1 MKMTAMSSFAFR
13 MVAAA
18 LVCAGMLAQ
27 DQAPPNFKA
36 STNLVIINVS
46 VKDKSGKAIEDLKKD
61 QFTLLEDG
69 KPQQIAVFEMERLNG
84 ETLPALEAPA
94 PALKTRGP
102 AEAKPTPPPANA
114 APAPAFKPDQLKDR
128 RLIAMFFDLSSMQP
142 AEQIRARD
150 AAIKFIDTQM
160 TASDTVEIM
169 TLTNELRVVQ
179 DFSNDRETLVTA
191 IQALRVGDS
200 SELAALAATGA
211 DSTDDSGEFTADDT
225 EFNIFNTDR
234 KLSALEDAA
243 RKLAAYP
250 EKKALVYFSSG
261 VGKTGVDNQSQLRAT
276 VNSAVRANVAFYPID
291 ARGLVAMAP
300 AGDATQAS
308 PKGTGVFTG
317 NTYATNR
324 TSFHDT
330 QDTIY
335 TLAADTGGKALLDSN
350 DLTLGIKAVQADF
363 NSYYVLGYYS
373 ANPAADGK
381 YRHVTVKIASL
392 PESAKLDYRKGYYA
406 AKVWGKMNASD
417 KERQLEDALTLD
429 DPFTELPLAME
440 VDYFQTGRDKYFVP
454 ITVRIA
460 GSALGLSPKST
471 TDLDFIGQIRDP
483 HGKMLGGIRDEIK
496 LKLTEQNAAQLA
508 QRHVEYDTGVTL
520 PPGDYTL
527 RFLARENENGKM
539 GTFEMKFNV
548 PDLSKQVSSVRMS
561 SVVWSNQREPLAASI
576 GNAGG
581 SNKKLLEAH
590 PLVENGQK
598 LIPDITRVFRKNQKL
613 YVYFEV
619 YDPGTVATPSV
630 SAELTMFRGKSKSF
644 ESAPVR
650 VTKAKSGH
658 PNTLAMEFEMPL
670 ANIPPG
676 QYTCQ
681 VSVID
686 EQARKFGFARAGLVV
701 LQ

>member
-1 MKMTAMSSFAFR
+1 MPAMSSSAFR
-13 MVAAA
+13 IVSAA
-18 LVCAGMLAQ
+18 LICAGLLAQ
-27 DQAPPNFKA
+27 DQPAPTFRTN
-36 STNLVIINVS
+36 TNLVIVNVA
-46 VKDKSGKAIEDLKKD
+46 VKDKSGKAVEDLKKD

-69 KPQQIAVFEMERLNG
+69 KPQQISVFELQRLNG
-84 ETLPALEAPA
+84 ETLPIIEAPA
-94 PALKTRGP
+94 PTLKTR
-102 AEAKPTPPPANA
+102 EAVETKPTPPP
-114 APAPAFKPDQLKDR
+114 PAPVTPDQLKDR

-150 AAIKFIDTQM
+150 AAVKFINTQM
-160 TASDTVEIM
+160 TASDTVSIM

-179 DFSNDRETLVTA
+179 EFTNDRETLITA
-191 IQALRVGDS
+191 IQSLRVGDS

-211 DSTDDSGEFTADDT
+211 DATDDSGEFTADDT

-234 KLSALEDAA
+234 KLSALEDAT
-243 RKLAAYP
+243 RKLAPFP

-261 VGKTGVDNQSQLRAT
+261 IGKTGVDNQSQIRAT
-276 VNSAVRANVAFYPID
+276 VNAAVRANVAFYPID

-317 NTYATNR
+317 SAQTSAR

-350 DLTLGIKAVQADF
+350 DLTLGIKAVQTDIS
-363 NSYYVLGYYS
+363 SYYVLGYYS
-373 ANPAADGK
+373 SNGAQDGK
-381 YRHVTVKIASL
+381 YRKVTVKVAAL
-392 PESAKLDYRKGYYA
+392 AESAKIDYRRGYYA
-406 AKVWGKMNASD
+406 AKVWGKMNSSD

-429 DPFTELPLAME
+429 DPFTDLPLAME

-454 ITVRIA
+454 ITVRLS
-460 GSALGLSPKST
+460 GSALDLSPKST
-471 TDLDFIGQIRDP
+471 TDLDFIGQIRDL
-483 HGKMLGGIRDEIK
+483 HGKLLGGVRDEIK
-496 LKLTEQNAAQLA
+496 LKLTEENAAQLA

-520 PPGDYTL
+520 PPGDYNL
-527 RFLARENENGKM
+527 RFLARENQNGKM

-548 PDLSKQVSSVRMS
+548 PDLSKQSSSVRMS
-561 SVVWSNQREPLAASI
+561 SVVWSNQREPLSASI

-581 SNKKLLEAH
+581 DKKLLNEH
-590 PLVENGQK
+590 PLVDNGQK

-619 YDPGTVATPSV
+619 YDPGTVASPSV

-650 VTKAKSGH
+650 VTKPKSGH
-658 PNTLAMEFEMPL
+658 PNTLAFEFQMPL

-676 QYTCQ
+676 RYTCQ

-686 EQARKFGFARAGLVV
+686 EQARKFGYARAPLVV

>member
-1 MKMTAMSSFAFR
+1 MPAMSNSAFR
-13 MVAAA
+13 IGSAA
-18 LVCAGMLAQ
+18 LICAAMLAQ
-27 DQAPPNFKA
+27 DQPSPTFKTN
-36 STNLVIINVS
+36 TNLVIVNVAI
-46 VKDKSGKAIEDLKKD
+46 KDKSGKAIEDLKKE

-69 KPQQIAVFEMERLNG
+69 KAQQIAVFELQRLNG
-84 ETLPALEAPA
+84 EVLPALEVPA
-94 PALKTRGP
+94 PTLKTRGP
-102 AEAKPTPPPANA
+102 VEAKPTPPPA
-114 APAPAFKPDQLKDR
+114 PPVTSDQLKDR

-150 AAIKFIDTQM
+150 AAVKFIDTQM
-160 TASDTVEIM
+160 TASDMVSIM

-179 DFSNDRETLVTA
+179 DFTNDRETLLSV

-211 DSTDDSGEFTADDT
+211 DPTDDSGEFTADDT

-234 KLSALEDAA
+234 KLSALEDAT
-243 RKLAAYP
+243 RKLAPFP

-261 VGKTGVDNQSQLRAT
+261 IGKTGVDNQSQIRAT
-276 VNSAVRANVAFYPID
+276 VNAAVRANVSFYPID
-291 ARGLVAMAP
+291 ARGLVALTP

-317 NTYATNR
+317 STQTSNR

-350 DLTLGIKAVQADF
+350 DLTLGIKAVQADIS
-363 NSYYVLGYYS
+363 SYYVLGYYS
-373 ANPAADGK
+373 ANPAQDGK
-381 YRHVTVKIASL
+381 YRHVTVKVASL
-392 PESAKLDYRKGYYA
+392 PESAKIDYRKGYYA
-406 AKVWGKMNASD
+406 AKVWGKMNSSD

-429 DPFTELPLAME
+429 DPFTDLPLAME

-454 ITVRIA
+454 ITVRIS
-460 GSALGLSPKST
+460 GSSLDLSPKST
-471 TDLDFIGQIRDP
+471 TDLDFIGQIRDL
-483 HGKMLGGIRDEIK
+483 HGKLLGGVRDEIK
-496 LKLTEQNAAQLA
+496 LKLTEENAAQLA

-520 PPGDYTL
+520 PPGDYNL
-527 RFLARENENGKM
+527 RFLARENQNGKM

-548 PDLSKQVSSVRMS
+548 PDLSKQSSSVRMS
-561 SVVWSNQREPLAASI
+561 SVVWSNQREPLASSI

-581 SNKKLLEAH
+581 NKKLLNEH
-590 PLVENGQK
+590 PLVDNGQK
-598 LIPDITRVFRKNQKL
+598 LIPDITRVFRKDQKL

-619 YDPGTVATPSV
+619 YDPGTLATPSV
-630 SAELTMFRGKSKSF
+630 SAELMMFRGKSKAF

-650 VTKAKSGH
+650 VTKPKSGR
-658 PNTLAMEFEMPL
+658 PNTLAFQFEMPL

-676 QYTCQ
+676 RYTCQ

>member
-1 MKMTAMSSFAFR
+1 MSSCAFR
-13 MVAAA
+13 IVSSA
-18 LVCAGMLAQ
+18 LVCAGLVAQ
-27 DQAPPNFKA
+27 DQPPPNFKA
-36 STNLVIINVS
+36 NTNLVIINVA

-69 KPQQIAVFEMERLNG
+69 KPQQIAVFELERLNG
-84 ETLPALEAPA
+84 ETLPSLEAPA
-94 PALKTRGP
+94 PALKTREP
-102 AEAKPTPPPANA
+102 AEAKPTSPGKA
-114 APAPAFKPDQLKDR
+114 APAPALKPEQLKDR

-160 TASDTVEIM
+160 TASDTVSIM

-179 DFSNDRETLVTA
+179 DFTNDRETLVTA

-211 DSTDDSGEFTADDT
+211 DSTDTSGEFTADDT

-243 RKLAAYP
+243 HKLAAYP

-317 NTYATNR
+317 STYASNR

-350 DLTLGIKAVQADF
+350 DLTLGIKAVQTDF

-406 AKVWGKMNASD
+406 AKVWGKMNSSD

-429 DPFTELPLAME
+429 DPFTELPLALE

-496 LKLTEQNAAQLA
+496 LKLTEENAAQLA

-520 PPGDYTL
+520 PPGDYNL
-527 RFLARENENGKM
+527 RFLARENQNGKM

-548 PDLSKQVSSVRMS
+548 PDLSKESSSVRMS
-561 SVVWSNQREPLAASI
+561 SVVWSNQREPLSASI

-581 SNKKLLEAH
+581 SNKKLLNEH

-598 LIPDITRVFRKNQKL
+598 LVPDITRVFRKNQKL

-619 YDPGTVATPSV
+619 YDPGTVASPSV
-630 SAELTMFRGKSKSF
+630 SAELMMFRGKSKSF

-650 VTKAKSGH
+650 VTKPKSGR
-658 PNTLAMEFEMPL
+658 PNTLAFEFEMPL

-686 EQARKFGFARAGLVV
+686 EQARKFGFARAPLVV

>member
-1 MKMTAMSSFAFR
+1 MTAMSKYTFR
-13 MVAAA
+13 IVAAA
-18 LVCAGMLAQ
+18 LVSVGLVAQ
-27 DQAPPNFKA
+27 DQPSPTFKTN
-36 STNLVIINVS
+36 TNLVIINVS

-69 KPQQIAVFEMERLNG
+69 KPQQIAVFELERLNG
-84 ETLPALEAPA
+84 ETLPAIEAPA

-102 AEAKPTPPPANA
+102 AEAKPTPAPAAPPPAL
-114 APAPAFKPDQLKDR
+114 KPEELKDR

-179 DFSNDRETLVTA
+179 EFTNDRETLVTA

-200 SELAALAATGA
+200 SELAAMAATGA
-211 DSTDDSGEFTADDT
+211 DSTDTSGEFTADDT
-225 EFNIFNTDR
+225 EFNIFNTDL

-243 RKLAAYP
+243 HKLAAFP

-317 NTYATNR
+317 STYATNR

-350 DLTLGIKAVQADF
+350 DLTLGIKAVQTDF

-381 YRHVTVKIASL
+381 YRHVAVKIASL
-392 PESAKLDYRKGYYA
+392 SDSAKIDYRKGYYA

-496 LKLTEQNAAQLA
+496 LKLTEENAAQLA
-508 QRHVEYDTGVTL
+508 QRHVEYDTGITL
-520 PPGDYTL
+520 PPGDYSL

-548 PDLSKQVSSVRMS
+548 PDLSKQSSSVRMS

-581 SNKKLLEAH
+581 NSKKLLNEH

-598 LIPDITRVFRKNQKL
+598 LVPDITRVFRKNQKL

-650 VTKAKSGH
+650 VTKPKSGR
-658 PNTLAMEFEMPL
+658 PNTLAFEFEMPL

-686 EQARKFGFARAGLVV
+686 EQARKFGFARAPLVV

>member
-1 MKMTAMSSFAFR
+1 MSNCALKIVS
-13 MVAAA
+13 AA
-18 LVCAGMLAQ
+18 LVCAGLLAQ
-27 DQAPPNFKA
+27 DQPSPTFRSN
-36 STNLVIINVS
+36 TNLVIVNVAI
-46 VKDKSGKAIEDLKKD
+46 KDKNGKPIEDLKKD

-69 KPQQIAVFEMERLNG
+69 KPQQISVFELQRLNG
-84 ETLPALEAPA
+84 DILPPLEVTAPT
-94 PALKTRGP
+94 LKTRGASETKP
-102 AEAKPTPPPANA
+102 GVAAEAPAVKPEPL
-114 APAPAFKPDQLKDR
+114 KSDQLKDR

-150 AAIKFIDTQM
+150 AAVKFIDTQM
-160 TASDTVEIM
+160 TASDVVSIM

-179 DFSNDRETLVTA
+179 DFTNDRETLLTA
-191 IQALRVGDS
+191 IQSLRVGDS
-200 SELAALAATGA
+200 SELAALGTTGA

-243 RKLAAYP
+243 RKLAPFP

-261 VGKTGVDNQSQLRAT
+261 IGKTGVDNQSQIRAT
-276 VNSAVRANVAFYPID
+276 VNAAVRANVAFYPID

-317 NTYATNR
+317 AAQTSAR
-324 TSFHDT
+324 SSFHDS

-350 DLTLGIKAVQADF
+350 DLTLGIKAVQTDVS
-363 NSYYVLGYYS
+363 SYYVLGYYS
-373 ANPAADGK
+373 ANPAQDGK
-381 YRHVTVKIASL
+381 YRHVTVKVASL
-392 PESAKLDYRKGYYA
+392 PESAKLDYRRGYYA
-406 AKVWGKMNASD
+406 GKVWGKMNTSD

-429 DPFTELPLAME
+429 DPFTQLPLAME

-454 ITVRIA
+454 ITVRLS
-460 GSALGLSPKST
+460 GSALDLSPKST
-471 TDLDFIGQIRDP
+471 TDLDFIGQIRDL
-483 HGKMLGGIRDEIK
+483 HGKLLGGVRDEIK
-496 LKLTEQNAAQLA
+496 LKLTDENAAQLA

-520 PPGDYTL
+520 PPGDYNL
-527 RFLARENENGKM
+527 RFLARENQNGKM

-548 PDLSKQVSSVRMS
+548 PDLSKQSSSVRMS
-561 SVVWSNQREPLAASI
+561 SVVWSNQREPLSASI
-576 GNAGG
+576 GTAGA
-581 SNKKLLEAH
+581 NKKLLSEH
-590 PLVENGQK
+590 PLVDNGTK

-619 YDPGTVATPSV
+619 YDPGTIASPSV
-630 SAELTMFRGKSKSF
+630 SAELMMFRGKSKAF

-650 VTKAKSGH
+650 VTKPKSGR
-658 PNTLAMEFEMPL
+658 PNTLAFEFQMPL

-686 EQARKFGFARAGLVV
+686 EQARKFGFARAPLVV

>member
-1 MKMTAMSSFAFR
+1 
-13 MVAAA
+13 MVAMYGNAFKIISAA
-18 LVCAGMLAQ
+18 LASAALLAQ
-27 DQAPPNFKA
+27 DQQSPTFRTN
-36 STNLVIINVS
+36 TNLVIVNVA
-46 VKDKSGKAIEDLKKD
+46 VKDKSGKPIEDLKKE

-69 KPQQIAVFEMERLNG
+69 KPQQISVFELERLDG
-84 ETLPALEAPA
+84 DTLPPLEVPA
-94 PALKTRGP
+94 TTLKTRGP
-102 AEAKPTPPPANA
+102 GEIKA
-114 APAPAFKPDQLKDR
+114 APAPEPAPPVKADQLKDR

-150 AAIKFIDTQM
+150 AATKFIDTQM
-160 TASDTVEIM
+160 TASDTVSIM

-179 DFSNDRETLVTA
+179 EFTNDRETLLTA
-191 IQALRVGDS
+191 IQSLRIGDS
-200 SELAALAATGA
+200 SELAAIAATGA
-211 DSTDDSGEFTADDT
+211 DPTDDSGEFTADDT

-243 RKLAAYP
+243 RKLAPFP

-261 VGKTGVDNQSQLRAT
+261 IGKTGVDNQSQIRAT
-276 VNSAVRANVAFYPID
+276 VNAAVRANVAFYPID
-291 ARGLVAMAP
+291 ARGLVALTP

-317 NTYATNR
+317 SAQLSAR

-350 DLTLGIKAVQADF
+350 DLTLGIKAVQTDF
-363 NSYYVLGYYS
+363 SSYYVLGYYS
-373 ANPAADGK
+373 ANPAQDGK
-381 YRHVTVKIASL
+381 YRHVTVKVASL
-392 PESAKLDYRKGYYA
+392 PESAKLDYRRGYYA
-406 AKVWGKMNASD
+406 GKVWGKMNSSD

-429 DPFTELPLAME
+429 DPFTDLPLAME

-454 ITVRIA
+454 ITVRLA
-460 GSALGLSPKST
+460 GSALDLSPKSS

-483 HGKMLGGIRDEIK
+483 RGKMLGGIRDEIK
-496 LKLTEQNAAQLA
+496 LKLTEENAAQLA

-520 PPGDYTL
+520 PPGDYNL
-527 RFLARENENGKM
+527 RFLARENQNGKM
-539 GTFEMKFNV
+539 GTFEMKFTV
-548 PDLSKQVSSVRMS
+548 PDLSKQSSSVRMS
-561 SVVWSNQREPLAASI
+561 SVVWSNQREPLTASI
-576 GNAGG
+576 GSAGG
-581 SNKKLLEAH
+581 SSKKLLNEH
-590 PLVENGQK
+590 PLVDNGQK
-598 LIPDITRVFRKNQKL
+598 LIPDITHVFRKDQKL

-619 YDPGTVATPSV
+619 YDPGAIASPSV
-630 SAELTMFRGKSKSF
+630 SAELMMFRGKSKAF

-650 VTKAKSGH
+650 VTKPKSGR
-658 PNTLAMEFEMPL
+658 PNTLAFEFQMPL

-676 QYTCQ
+676 RYTCQ

-686 EQARKFGFARAGLVV
+686 EQARKFGFARAPLVV

>member
-1 MKMTAMSSFAFR
+1 MPAMSSSAFR
-13 MVAAA
+13 IVSAA
-18 LVCAGMLAQ
+18 LICAGLLAQ
-27 DQAPPNFKA
+27 DQPAPTFRTN
-36 STNLVIINVS
+36 TNLVIVNVA
-46 VKDKSGKAIEDLKKD
+46 VKDKSGKAVEDLKKD

-69 KPQQIAVFEMERLNG
+69 KPQQISVFELQRLNG
-84 ETLPALEAPA
+84 ETLPIIEAPA
-94 PALKTRGP
+94 PTLKTR
-102 AEAKPTPPPANA
+102 EAVETKPTPPP
-114 APAPAFKPDQLKDR
+114 PAPVTPDQLKDR

-150 AAIKFIDTQM
+150 AAVKFINTQM
-160 TASDTVEIM
+160 TASDTVSIM

-179 DFSNDRETLVTA
+179 EFTNDRETLITA
-191 IQALRVGDS
+191 IQSLRVGDS

-211 DSTDDSGEFTADDT
+211 DATDDSGEFTADDT

-234 KLSALEDAA
+234 KLSALEDAT
-243 RKLAAYP
+243 RKLAPFP

-261 VGKTGVDNQSQLRAT
+261 IGKTGVDNQSQIRAT
-276 VNSAVRANVAFYPID
+276 VNAAVRANVAFYPID

-317 NTYATNR
+317 SAQTSAR

-350 DLTLGIKAVQADF
+350 DLTLGIKAVQTDIS
-363 NSYYVLGYYS
+363 SYYVLGYYS
-373 ANPAADGK
+373 SNGAQDGK
-381 YRHVTVKIASL
+381 YRKVTVKVAAL
-392 PESAKLDYRKGYYA
+392 AESAKIDYRRGYYA
-406 AKVWGKMNASD
+406 AKVWGKMNSSD

-429 DPFTELPLAME
+429 DPFTDLPLAME

-454 ITVRIA
+454 ITVRLS
-460 GSALGLSPKST
+460 GSALDLSPKST
-471 TDLDFIGQIRDP
+471 TDLDFICQIRDL
-483 HGKMLGGIRDEIK
+483 HGKLLGGVRDEIK
-496 LKLTEQNAAQLA
+496 LKLTEENAAQLA

-520 PPGDYTL
+520 PPGDYNL
-527 RFLARENENGKM
+527 RFLARENQNGKM

-548 PDLSKQVSSVRMS
+548 PDLSKQSSSVRMS
-561 SVVWSNQREPLAASI
+561 SVVWSNQREPLSASI

-581 SNKKLLEAH
+581 DKKLLNEH
-590 PLVENGQK
+590 PLVDNGQK

-619 YDPGTVATPSV
+619 YDPGTVASPSV

-650 VTKAKSGH
+650 VTKPKSGH
-658 PNTLAMEFEMPL
+658 PNTLAFEFQMPL

-676 QYTCQ
+676 RYTCQ

-686 EQARKFGFARAGLVV
+686 EQARKFGYARAPLVV

>member
-1 MKMTAMSSFAFR
+1 MYGNAFKIIS
-13 MVAAA
+13 AA
-18 LVCAGMLAQ
+18 LASAALLAQ
-27 DQAPPNFKA
+27 DQQSPTFRTN
-36 STNLVIINVS
+36 TNLVIVNVA
-46 VKDKSGKAIEDLKKD
+46 VKDKSGKPIEDLKKE

-69 KPQQIAVFEMERLNG
+69 KPQQISVFELERLDG
-84 ETLPALEAPA
+84 DTLPPLEVPA
-94 PALKTRGP
+94 TTLKTRGP
-102 AEAKPTPPPANA
+102 GEIKA
-114 APAPAFKPDQLKDR
+114 APAPEPAPPVKADQLKDR

-150 AAIKFIDTQM
+150 AATKFIDTQM
-160 TASDTVEIM
+160 TASDTVSIM

-179 DFSNDRETLVTA
+179 EFTNDRETLLTA
-191 IQALRVGDS
+191 IQSLRIGDS
-200 SELAALAATGA
+200 SELAAIAATGA
-211 DSTDDSGEFTADDT
+211 DPTDDSGEFTADDT

-243 RKLAAYP
+243 RKLAPFP

-261 VGKTGVDNQSQLRAT
+261 IGKTGVDNQSQIRAT
-276 VNSAVRANVAFYPID
+276 VNAAVRANVAFYPID
-291 ARGLVAMAP
+291 ARGLVALTP

-317 NTYATNR
+317 SAQLSAR

-350 DLTLGIKAVQADF
+350 DLTLGIKAVQTDF
-363 NSYYVLGYYS
+363 SSYYVLGYYS
-373 ANPAADGK
+373 ANPAQDGK
-381 YRHVTVKIASL
+381 YRHVTVKVASL
-392 PESAKLDYRKGYYA
+392 PESAKLDYRRGYYA
-406 AKVWGKMNASD
+406 GKVWGKMNSSD

-429 DPFTELPLAME
+429 DPFTDLPLAME

-454 ITVRIA
+454 ITVRLA
-460 GSALGLSPKST
+460 GSALDLSPKSS

-483 HGKMLGGIRDEIK
+483 RGKMLGGIRDEIK
-496 LKLTEQNAAQLA
+496 LKLTEENAAQLA

-520 PPGDYTL
+520 PPGDYNL
-527 RFLARENENGKM
+527 RFLARENQNGKM
-539 GTFEMKFNV
+539 GTFEMKFTV
-548 PDLSKQVSSVRMS
+548 PDLSKQSSSVRMS
-561 SVVWSNQREPLAASI
+561 SVVWSNQREPLTASI
-576 GNAGG
+576 GSAGG
-581 SNKKLLEAH
+581 SSKKLLNEH
-590 PLVENGQK
+590 PLVDNGQK
-598 LIPDITRVFRKNQKL
+598 LIPDITHVFRKDQKL

-619 YDPGTVATPSV
+619 YDPGAIASPSV
-630 SAELTMFRGKSKSF
+630 SAELMMFRGKSKAF

-650 VTKAKSGH
+650 VTKPKSGR
-658 PNTLAMEFEMPL
+658 PNTLAFEFQMPL

-676 QYTCQ
+676 RYTCQ

-686 EQARKFGFARAGLVV
+686 EQARKFGFARAPLVV

>member
-1 MKMTAMSSFAFR
+1 MSSCAFR
-13 MVAAA
+13 IVSSA
-18 LVCAGMLAQ
+18 LVCAGLVAQ
-27 DQAPPNFKA
+27 DQPPPNFKA
-36 STNLVIINVS
+36 NTNLVIINVA

-69 KPQQIAVFEMERLNG
+69 KPQQIAVFELERLNG
-84 ETLPALEAPA
+84 ETLPSLEAPA
-94 PALKTRGP
+94 PALKTREP
-102 AEAKPTPPPANA
+102 AEAKPTSPGKA
-114 APAPAFKPDQLKDR
+114 APAPALKPEQLKDR

-160 TASDTVEIM
+160 PASDTVSIM

-179 DFSNDRETLVTA
+179 DFTNDRETLVTA

-211 DSTDDSGEFTADDT
+211 DSTDTSGEFTADDT

-243 RKLAAYP
+243 HKLAAYP

-317 NTYATNR
+317 STYASNR

-350 DLTLGIKAVQADF
+350 DLTLGIKAVQTDF

-406 AKVWGKMNASD
+406 AKVWGKMNSSD

-429 DPFTELPLAME
+429 DPFTELPLALE

-496 LKLTEQNAAQLA
+496 LKLTEENAAQLA

-520 PPGDYTL
+520 PPGDYNL
-527 RFLARENENGKM
+527 RFLARENQNGKM

-548 PDLSKQVSSVRMS
+548 PDLSKESSSVRMS
-561 SVVWSNQREPLAASI
+561 SVVWSNQREPLSASI

-581 SNKKLLEAH
+581 SNKKLLNEH

-598 LIPDITRVFRKNQKL
+598 LVPDITRVFRKNQKL

-619 YDPGTVATPSV
+619 YDPGTVASPSV
-630 SAELTMFRGKSKSF
+630 SAELMMFRGKSKSF

-650 VTKAKSGH
+650 VTKPKSGR
-658 PNTLAMEFEMPL
+658 PNTLAFEFEMPL

-686 EQARKFGFARAGLVV
+686 EQARKFGFARAPLVV

>member
-1 MKMTAMSSFAFR
+1 MSHRALQIIS
-13 MVAAA
+13 AA
-18 LVCAGMLAQ
+18 LACAGLLAQ
-27 DQAPPNFKA
+27 DQSSPTFRTN
-36 STNLVIINVS
+36 TNLVIVNVAI
-46 VKDKSGKAIEDLKKD
+46 KDKNGKPIEDLKKD

-69 KPQQIAVFEMERLNG
+69 KPQQISVFEMERLNG
-84 ETLPALEAPA
+84 DTLPPLEVPA
-94 PALKTRGP
+94 TTLKTRGTAETQGAP
-102 AEAKPTPPPANA
+102 ATPAAAPPPPVKAE
-114 APAPAFKPDQLKDR
+114 DLKDR

-150 AAIKFIDTQM
+150 AALKFIDTQM

-179 DFSNDRETLVTA
+179 EFSNDRETLATA

-200 SELAALAATGA
+200 SELAAIAATGA
-211 DSTDDSGEFTADDT
+211 DPTDDSGEFTADDT

-243 RKLAAYP
+243 RKLAPFP

-261 VGKTGVDNQSQLRAT
+261 IGKTGVDNQSQIRAT
-276 VNSAVRANVAFYPID
+276 VNAAVRANVAFYPID
-291 ARGLVAMAP
+291 ARGLLAMAP

-317 NTYATNR
+317 SAQLSAR

-350 DLTLGIKAVQADF
+350 DLTLGIKAVQTDF
-363 NSYYVLGYYS
+363 SSYYVLGYYS
-373 ANPAADGK
+373 ANPAQDGK
-381 YRHVTVKIASL
+381 YRHVTVKVASL
-392 PESAKLDYRKGYYA
+392 AESAKLDYRRGYYA
-406 AKVWGKMNASD
+406 GKVWGKMNSSD

-429 DPFTELPLAME
+429 DPFTQLPLAME

-454 ITVRIA
+454 ITVRLA
-460 GSALGLSPKST
+460 GSALDLSPKST

-483 HGKMLGGIRDEIK
+483 RGKMLGGIRDEIK
-496 LKLTEQNAAQLA
+496 LKLTNENAAQLA

-520 PPGDYTL
+520 PPGDYNL
-527 RFLARENENGKM
+527 RFLARENQNGKM
-539 GTFEMKFNV
+539 GTFEMKFTV
-548 PDLSKQVSSVRMS
+548 PDLSKQTSGVRMS
-561 SVVWSNQREPLAASI
+561 SVVWSNQREPLSASI

-581 SNKKLLEAH
+581 SSKKLLNEH
-590 PLVENGQK
+590 PLVDNGEK

-619 YDPGTVATPSV
+619 YDPGTIASPSV

-650 VTKAKSGH
+650 VTKPKSGR
-658 PNTLAMEFEMPL
+658 PNTLAFEFQMPL

-686 EQARKFGFARAGLVV
+686 EQARKFGFARAPLVV

>member
-1 MKMTAMSSFAFR
+1 MSNCILRIFSG
-13 MVAAA
+13 A
-18 LVCAGMLAQ
+18 LVGVGLLAQ
-27 DQAPPNFKA
+27 VDSPTFKTN
-36 STNLVIINVS
+36 TNLVIVNVA
-46 VKDKSGKAIEDLKKD
+46 VRDKSGKPIENLKKD

-69 KPQQIAVFEMERLNG
+69 KPQQIAVFDLERLNG
-84 ETLPALEAPA
+84 ETLPALEATA
-94 PALKTRGP
+94 PTLKTRGP
-102 AEAKPTPPPANA
+102 ATNAPLPATAPAAPTPPLRT
-114 APAPAFKPDQLKDR
+114 DELKDR

-150 AAIKFIDTQM
+150 AAEKFINTQM
-160 TASDTVEIM
+160 TASDVVSIM

-179 DFSNDRETLVTA
+179 DFTNDRETLLTV
-191 IQALRVGDS
+191 IQGLRVGDS

-211 DSTDDSGEFTADDT
+211 DATDDSGEFTADDT

-234 KLSALEDAA
+234 KLSALEDAT
-243 RKLAAYP
+243 RKLAAFP

-276 VNSAVRANVAFYPID
+276 VNAAVRANVAFYPID
-291 ARGLVAMAP
+291 ARGLLAMAP

-317 NTYATNR
+317 SAQLSAR
-324 TSFHDT
+324 SSFHDS

-335 TLAADTGGKALLDSN
+335 TLASDTGGKALLDSN
-350 DLTLGIKAVQADF
+350 DLTLGIKAVQTDIS
-363 NSYYVLGYYS
+363 SYYVLGYYS
-373 ANPAADGK
+373 ANPAQDGK

-392 PESAKLDYRKGYYA
+392 TESAKIDYRRGYYA
-406 AKVWGKMNASD
+406 GKVWGKMNSSD

-429 DPFTELPLAME
+429 DPFTDLPLAME

-454 ITVRIA
+454 ITVRLA
-460 GSALGLSPKST
+460 GSALDLSTKST

-496 LKLTEQNAAQLA
+496 LKLSEENAAQLA

-520 PPGDYTL
+520 PPGDYDL
-527 RFLARENENGKM
+527 RFLARENQNGKM
-539 GTFEMKFNV
+539 GTFEMKFTV
-548 PDLSKQVSSVRMS
+548 PDLNKDSSSVRMS

-576 GNAGG
+576 GSAGG
-581 SNKKLLEAH
+581 NKKLLNEH

-598 LIPDITRVFRKNQKL
+598 LVPDITRVFRENQKL

-619 YDPGTVATPSV
+619 YDPGTVASPSV
-630 SAELTMFRGKSKSF
+630 SAELMMLRGKSKAF

-650 VTKAKSGH
+650 VTKPKSGR
-658 PNTLAMEFEMPL
+658 PNTLAFQFEMPL
-670 ANIPPG
+670 ANIPAG
-676 QYTCQ
+676 RYTCQ

-686 EQARKFGFARAGLVV
+686 EQARKFGFARAPLVV

>member
-1 MKMTAMSSFAFR
+1 
-13 MVAAA
+13 
-18 LVCAGMLAQ
+18 MLAQ
-27 DQAPPNFKA
+27 DQVAPTFKTN
-36 STNLVIINVS
+36 TNLVIVNVT
-46 VKDKSGKAIEDLKKD
+46 VRDKSGKAIENLKKD

-69 KPQQIAVFEMERLNG
+69 KPQQIAVFDLQRLNG
-84 ETLPALEAPA
+84 ETLPSIEAPA
-94 PALKTRGP
+94 PTLKIRGPAP
-102 AEAKPTPPPANA
+102 AEAKPTPPEP
-114 APAPAFKPDQLKDR
+114 KPPLKADDLKDR

-160 TASDTVEIM
+160 TASDVVSIM

-179 DFSNDRETLVTA
+179 DFTGDRETLISA
-191 IQALRVGDS
+191 IQALRIGDS
-200 SELAALAATGA
+200 SELAGLAATGA
-211 DSTDDSGEFTADDT
+211 DATDDSGEFTADDT
-225 EFNIFNTDR
+225 EFNIFNTDL

-243 RKLAAYP
+243 RKLAPFP

-261 VGKTGVDNQSQLRAT
+261 IGKTGVDNQSQIRAT
-276 VNSAVRANVAFYPID
+276 VNAAVRANVSFYPID
-291 ARGLVAMAP
+291 ARGLVAFAP

-317 NTYATNR
+317 STFTTNR

-350 DLTLGIKAVQADF
+350 DLTLGIKAVQEDI

-373 ANPAADGK
+373 ANPAQDGK
-381 YRHVTVKIASL
+381 YRHVTVKVAAL
-392 PESAKLDYRKGYYA
+392 GESAKLDYRRGYYA
-406 AKVWGKMNASD
+406 AKVWGKMNSSD

-440 VDYFQTGRDKYFVP
+440 VDYFETGRDKYFVP
-454 ITVRIA
+454 ITVRIE

-496 LKLTEQNAAQLA
+496 LKLTEENAAQLA
-508 QRHVEYDTGVTL
+508 QRHIEYDTGVTL
-520 PPGDYTL
+520 PPGDYNL
-527 RFLARENENGKM
+527 RFLARENQNGKM

-548 PDLSKQVSSVRMS
+548 PDLSKQTSAVRMS

-576 GNAGG
+576 GSASG
-581 SNKKLLEAH
+581 NKKLLNEH

-598 LIPDITRVFRKNQKL
+598 LIPDITRVFRRNQKL

-619 YDPGTVATPSV
+619 YDPGTEASPSV
-630 SAELTMFRGKSKSF
+630 SAELMMFRGKSKAF

-650 VTKAKSGH
+650 VTKAKSGR
-658 PNTLAMEFEMPL
+658 PNTLALQFEMPL
-670 ANIPPG
+670 ENIPPG

-686 EQARKFGFARAGLVV
+686 EQARKFGFARAPLVV
-701 LQ
+701 LR

>member
-1 MKMTAMSSFAFR
+1 MTTSMSNSALR
-13 MVAAA
+13 IISAA
-18 LVCAGMLAQ
+18 LACAGLLAQ
-27 DQAPPNFKA
+27 EQPAPTFRTN
-36 STNLVIINVS
+36 TNLVIINVAI
-46 VKDKSGKAIEDLKKD
+46 KDKSGKAVEGLKKD

-69 KPQQIAVFEMERLNG
+69 KPQQISVFELEHLNG
-84 ETLPALEAPA
+84 ETLPPLEVPA
-94 PALKTRGP
+94 PTLKTRGP
-102 AEAKPTPPPANA
+102 AENKATPPVE
-114 APAPAFKPDQLKDR
+114 APPVNSTLKSDQLKDR
-128 RLIAMFFDLSSMQP
+128 RLIALFFDLSSMQP

-150 AAIKFIDTQM
+150 AAMKFIDTQM
-160 TASDTVEIM
+160 TASDTVSIM

-179 DFSNDRETLVTA
+179 EFTNDRETIVSA
-191 IQALRVGDS
+191 IQSLRIGDS

-243 RKLAAYP
+243 RKLAPFP

-261 VGKTGVDNQSQLRAT
+261 IGKTGVDNQSQIRAT
-276 VNSAVRANVAFYPID
+276 VNAAVRANVAFYPID

-317 NTYATNR
+317 STYTSNR

-350 DLTLGIKAVQADF
+350 DLTLGIKAVQTDIS
-363 NSYYVLGYYS
+363 SYYVLGYYS
-373 ANPAADGK
+373 SNGAQDGK
-381 YRHVTVKIASL
+381 YRKITVKVAPL
-392 PESAKLDYRKGYYA
+392 PESAKIDYRKGYYA
-406 AKVWGKMNASD
+406 GKVWGKMNASD

-429 DPFTELPLAME
+429 DPFTDLPLAME

-460 GSALGLSPKST
+460 GSSLDLSPKST

-483 HGKMLGGIRDEIK
+483 RGKMLGGVRDEIK
-496 LKLTEQNAAQLA
+496 LKLTEENAAQLA

-520 PPGDYTL
+520 PPGDYNL
-527 RFLARENENGKM
+527 RFLARENQNGKM

-548 PDLSKQVSSVRMS
+548 PDLSKPSSAVKMS
-561 SVVWSNQREPLAASI
+561 SVVWSNQREPLSASI
-576 GNAGG
+576 GTAGA
-581 SNKKLLEAH
+581 NKKLLAEH
-590 PLVENGQK
+590 PLVDNGTK

-619 YDPGTVATPSV
+619 YDPGTIAAPSV

-650 VTKAKSGH
+650 VTKPKSGRA
-658 PNTLAMEFEMPL
+658 NTLAFEFQMPL
-670 ANIPPG
+670 ENIPPG
-676 QYTCQ
+676 RYTCQ

-686 EQARKFGFARAGLVV
+686 EQARKFGFARAPLVV

>member
-1 MKMTAMSSFAFR
+1 MPAMPNSAFKIGS
-13 MVAAA
+13 AA
-18 LVCAGMLAQ
+18 LICAAMLAQ
-27 DQAPPNFKA
+27 DQPSPTFKTN
-36 STNLVIINVS
+36 TNLVIVNVAI
-46 VKDKSGKAIEDLKKD
+46 KDKSGKAIEDLKKE

-69 KPQQIAVFEMERLNG
+69 KPQQIAVFELQRLNG

-94 PALKTRGP
+94 PTLKTRGP
-102 AEAKPTPPPANA
+102 AETKPSPP
-114 APAPAFKPDQLKDR
+114 APAPPVTADQLKDR

-150 AAIKFIDTQM
+150 AAVKFIDTQM
-160 TASDTVEIM
+160 TASDMVSIM

-179 DFSNDRETLVTA
+179 DFTNDRETLLTV
-191 IQALRVGDS
+191 IQSLRVGDS

-211 DSTDDSGEFTADDT
+211 DSTDDSGDFTADDT

-234 KLSALEDAA
+234 KLSALEDAT
-243 RKLAAYP
+243 RKLAP
-250 EKKALVYFSSG
+250 FPQKKALVYFSSG
-261 VGKTGVDNQSQLRAT
+261 IGKTGVDNQSQIRAT
-276 VNSAVRANVAFYPID
+276 VNAAVRANVSFYPID
-291 ARGLVAMAP
+291 ARGLVALTP
-300 AGDATQAS
+300 AGDATVAS

-317 NTYATNR
+317 SAQTSAR

-350 DLTLGIKAVQADF
+350 DLTLGIKAVQTDIS
-363 NSYYVLGYYS
+363 SYYVLGYYS
-373 ANPAADGK
+373 ANPAQDGK
-381 YRHVTVKIASL
+381 YRHVTVKVAPL
-392 PESAKLDYRKGYYA
+392 PESAKIDYRKGYYA
-406 AKVWGKMNASD
+406 AKVWGKMNSSD

-429 DPFTELPLAME
+429 DPFTDLPLAME

-454 ITVRIA
+454 ITVRIS
-460 GSALGLSPKST
+460 GSALDLSPKST
-471 TDLDFIGQIRDP
+471 TDLDFIGQIRDL
-483 HGKMLGGIRDEIK
+483 HGKLLGGVRDEIK
-496 LKLTEQNAAQLA
+496 LKLTEENAAQLA

-520 PPGDYTL
+520 PPGDYNL
-527 RFLARENENGKM
+527 RFLARENQNGKM

-548 PDLSKQVSSVRMS
+548 PDLSKQTSSVRMS

-581 SNKKLLEAH
+581 NKKLLNEH
-590 PLVENGQK
+590 PLVDNGQK

-619 YDPGTVATPSV
+619 YDPGTVAAPSV
-630 SAELTMFRGKSKSF
+630 SAELMMFRGKSKAF

-650 VTKAKSGH
+650 VTKPKSGRQ
-658 PNTLAMEFEMPL
+658 NTLAFQFEMPL

-676 QYTCQ
+676 RYTCQ

>member
-1 MKMTAMSSFAFR
+1 
-13 MVAAA
+13 V
-18 LVCAGMLAQ
+18 LCAGLLAQ
-27 DQAPPNFKA
+27 DQSSPTFRTN
-36 STNLVIINVS
+36 TNLVIVNVAI
-46 VKDKSGKAIEDLKKD
+46 KDKSGKPIEDLKKD

-69 KPQQIAVFEMERLNG
+69 KPQQISVFELERLNG
-84 ETLPALEAPA
+84 DTLPPLEVAAPTLKMRGQVETKA
-94 PALKTRGP
+94 TPA
-102 AEAKPTPPPANA
+102 AEPPPPVKAE
-114 APAPAFKPDQLKDR
+114 DLKDR

-150 AAIKFIDTQM
+150 AAVKFINTQM
-160 TASDTVEIM
+160 TASDTVSIM

-179 DFSNDRETLVTA
+179 EFTNDRETLLTA

-211 DSTDDSGEFTADDT
+211 DATDDSGEFTADDT

-243 RKLAAYP
+243 RKLAPFP

-261 VGKTGVDNQSQLRAT
+261 IGKTGVDNQSQIRAT
-276 VNSAVRANVAFYPID
+276 VNAAVRANVAFYPID
-291 ARGLVAMAP
+291 ARGLLAMAP

-317 NTYATNR
+317 SAQLSAR

-350 DLTLGIKAVQADF
+350 DLTLGIKAVQTDF
-363 NSYYVLGYYS
+363 SSYYVLGYYS
-373 ANPAADGK
+373 ANPAQDGK
-381 YRHVTVKIASL
+381 YRHVTVKVASL
-392 PESAKLDYRKGYYA
+392 PESAKLDYRRGYYA
-406 AKVWGKMNASD
+406 GKVWGKMNSSD

-429 DPFTELPLAME
+429 DPFTQLPLAME

-454 ITVRIA
+454 ITVRLA
-460 GSALGLSPKST
+460 GSALDLSPKST

-496 LKLTEQNAAQLA
+496 LKLTEENAAQLA
-508 QRHVEYDTGVTL
+508 QRPVEYDTGVTL
-520 PPGDYTL
+520 PPGDYNL
-527 RFLARENENGKM
+527 RFLARENQNGKM
-539 GTFEMKFNV
+539 GTFEMKFTV
-548 PDLSKQVSSVRMS
+548 PDLSKQTSGVRMS
-561 SVVWSNQREPLAASI
+561 SVVWSNQREPLTASI

-581 SNKKLLEAH
+581 SSKKLLNEH
-590 PLVENGQK
+590 PLVDNGEK

-619 YDPGTVATPSV
+619 YDPGTIASPSV

-650 VTKAKSGH
+650 VTKPKSGR
-658 PNTLAMEFEMPL
+658 PNTLAFEFQMPL

-686 EQARKFGFARAGLVV
+686 EQARKFGFARAPLVV

>member
-1 MKMTAMSSFAFR
+1 MSNCILRIFSG
-13 MVAAA
+13 A
-18 LVCAGMLAQ
+18 LVGVGLLAQ
-27 DQAPPNFKA
+27 VDSPTFKTN
-36 STNLVIINVS
+36 TNLVIVNVA
-46 VKDKSGKAIEDLKKD
+46 VRDKSGKPIENLKKD

-69 KPQQIAVFEMERLNG
+69 KPQQIAVFDLERLNG
-84 ETLPALEAPA
+84 ETLPALEATA
-94 PALKTRGP
+94 PTLKTRGP
-102 AEAKPTPPPANA
+102 ATNAPLPATAPAAPTPPLRT
-114 APAPAFKPDQLKDR
+114 DELKDR

-150 AAIKFIDTQM
+150 AAEKFINTQM
-160 TASDTVEIM
+160 TASDVVSIM

-179 DFSNDRETLVTA
+179 DFTNDRETLLTV
-191 IQALRVGDS
+191 IQGLRVGDS

-211 DSTDDSGEFTADDT
+211 DATDDSGEFTADDT

-234 KLSALEDAA
+234 KLSALEDAT
-243 RKLAAYP
+243 RKLAAFP

-276 VNSAVRANVAFYPID
+276 VNAAVRANVAFYPID
-291 ARGLVAMAP
+291 ARGLLAMAP

-317 NTYATNR
+317 SAQLSAR
-324 TSFHDT
+324 SSFHDS

-335 TLAADTGGKALLDSN
+335 TLASDTGGKALLDSN
-350 DLTLGIKAVQADF
+350 DLTLGIKAVQTDIS
-363 NSYYVLGYYS
+363 SYYVLGYYS
-373 ANPAADGK
+373 ANPAQDGK

-392 PESAKLDYRKGYYA
+392 TESAKIDYRRGYYA
-406 AKVWGKMNASD
+406 GKVWGKMNSSD

-429 DPFTELPLAME
+429 DPFTDLPLAME

-454 ITVRIA
+454 ITVRLA
-460 GSALGLSPKST
+460 GSALDLSTKST

-496 LKLTEQNAAQLA
+496 LKLSEENAAQLA

-520 PPGDYTL
+520 PPGDYDL
-527 RFLARENENGKM
+527 RFLARENQNGKM
-539 GTFEMKFNV
+539 GTFEMKFTV
-548 PDLSKQVSSVRMS
+548 PDLNKDSSSVRMS

-576 GNAGG
+576 GSAGG
-581 SNKKLLEAH
+581 NKKLLNEH

-598 LIPDITRVFRKNQKL
+598 LVPDITRVFRKNQKL

-619 YDPGTVATPSV
+619 YDPGTVASPSV
-630 SAELTMFRGKSKSF
+630 SAELMMLRGKSKAF

-650 VTKAKSGH
+650 VTKPKSGR
-658 PNTLAMEFEMPL
+658 PNTLAFQFEMPL
-670 ANIPPG
+670 ANIPAG
-676 QYTCQ
+676 RYTCQ

-686 EQARKFGFARAGLVV
+686 EQARKFGFARAPLVV

>member
-1 MKMTAMSSFAFR
+1 MASMSSCAFR
-13 MVAAA
+13 IVSSA
-18 LVCAGMLAQ
+18 LVCAGLVAQ
-27 DQAPPNFKA
+27 DQPPPNFKA
-36 STNLVIINVS
+36 NTNLVIINVA

-69 KPQQIAVFEMERLNG
+69 KPQQIAVFELERLNG
-84 ETLPALEAPA
+84 ETLPSLEAPA
-94 PALKTRGP
+94 PALKTREP
-102 AEAKPTPPPANA
+102 AEAKPTSPGKA
-114 APAPAFKPDQLKDR
+114 APAPALKPEQLKDR

-160 TASDTVEIM
+160 TASDTVSIM

-179 DFSNDRETLVTA
+179 DFTNDRETLVTA

-211 DSTDDSGEFTADDT
+211 DSTDTSGEFTADDT

-243 RKLAAYP
+243 HKLAAYP

-317 NTYATNR
+317 STYASNR

-350 DLTLGIKAVQADF
+350 DLTLGIKAVQTDF

-406 AKVWGKMNASD
+406 AKVWGKMNSSD

-429 DPFTELPLAME
+429 DPFTELPLALE

-496 LKLTEQNAAQLA
+496 LKLTEENAAQLA

-520 PPGDYTL
+520 PPGDYNL
-527 RFLARENENGKM
+527 RFLARENQNGKM

-548 PDLSKQVSSVRMS
+548 PDLSKESSSVRMS
-561 SVVWSNQREPLAASI
+561 SVVWSNQREPLSASI

-581 SNKKLLEAH
+581 SNKKLLNEH

-598 LIPDITRVFRKNQKL
+598 LVPDITRVFRKNQKL

-619 YDPGTVATPSV
+619 YDPGTVASPSV
-630 SAELTMFRGKSKSF
+630 SAELMMFRGKSKSF

-650 VTKAKSGH
+650 VTKPKSGR
-658 PNTLAMEFEMPL
+658 PNTLAFEFEMPL

-686 EQARKFGFARAGLVV
+686 EQARKFGFARAPLVV